1 MIPMGADAMYY
12 LRPGEGFE
20 LVATAGTGELYEITA
35 CRG

>member
-1 MIPMGADAMYY
+1 MYY